1 MKTPPLKTHAS
12 SSALPQAWGWG
23 LLGKRSV
30 KASYSLSSLWTPP
43 LQGDISLEASKF
55 SHTLQ
60 MASTYG
66 KQNVTLAAALTAADK
81 VGGDA
86 GLLLWFGRV
95 KCVFNYRMKPSYC
108 VDCKSLRSQQA

>member
-1 MKTPPLKTHAS
+1 MKTALLKTYTS
-12 SSALPQAWGWG
+12 SSALPQARGWG

-30 KASYSLSSLWTPP
+30 KASCSLSSLWTPP
-43 LQGDISLEASKF
+43 LHGDISLEASKF